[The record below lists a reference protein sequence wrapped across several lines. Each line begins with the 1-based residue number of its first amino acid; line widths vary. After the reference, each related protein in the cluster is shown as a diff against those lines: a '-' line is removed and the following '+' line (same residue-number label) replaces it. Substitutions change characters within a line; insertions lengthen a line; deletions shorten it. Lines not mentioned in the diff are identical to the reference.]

1 MEEKVVTS
9 QGRPSQGR
17 PLAAVVALLALAG
30 CSGLPDRVDS
40 VEQARESLAALE
52 REPLA
57 GRVAAREIAA
67 GREALAEAD
76 DAYEDRAPL
85 PLIEHQAYI
94 AQRYADISN
103 ELVAEARA
111 REEVERGESERNRII
126 ADARAREAEAAARQA
141 EAASRELEVQARVA
155 EEQSRAAET
164 AEQRTQDLE
173 RELEELEARD
183 TDRGLVL
190 TLGDVLF
197 DTGAATLKPG
207 AATTIDRL
215 AQFMRDYPERAVRIE
230 GHTDAAGSDD
240 TNQALSERRAQAVR
254 EALVARGLDAARIAT
269 LGLGEARP
277 IAGNDTP
284 GGRQQNRRV
293 EIVVSDAQGAFADD
307 GRRTLL

>member
-1 MEEKVVTS
+1 
-9 QGRPSQGR
+9 
-17 PLAAVVALLALAG
+17 
-30 CSGLPDRVDS
+30 LPDRVAS
-40 VEQARESLAALE
+40 VEQARDSLTALE

-76 DAYEDRAPL
+76 DAYEERAPL

-111 REEVERGESERNRII
+111 REEVESGEAQRSRII
-126 ADARAREAEAAARQA
+126 AEARTREAEAAAREA
-141 EAASRELEVQARVA
+141 EAATRELEVQARVA
-155 EEQSRAAET
+155 EEQSRAAE
-164 AEQRTQDLE
+164 AADARSREAQERSEQLE
-173 RELEELEARD
+173 QELEELEARD

-230 GHTDAAGSDD
+230 GHTDAAGSDE
-240 TNQALSERRAQAVR
+240 TNQSLSERRAQAVR
-254 EALVARGLDAARIAT
+254 EALVGRGLDAARIAT
-269 LGLGEARP
+269 LGFGEARP
-277 IAGNDTP
+277 IADNDTP

-293 EIVVSDAQGAFADD
+293 EIVVSDAQGVFADD

>member
-1 MEEKVVTS
+1 VTT
-9 QGRPSQGR
+9 QGRVIATC
-17 PLAAVVALLALAG
+17 AALFALGA
-30 CSGLPDRVDS
+30 CSRLPDRVAS
-40 VEQARESLAALE
+40 VEQARDSLTALE

-76 DAYEDRAPL
+76 DAYEERAPL

-111 REEVERGESERNRII
+111 REEVESGEAQRSRII
-126 ADARAREAEAAARQA
+126 AEARTREAEAAAREA
-141 EAASRELEVQARVA
+141 EAATRELEVQARVA
-155 EEQSRAAET
+155 EEQSRAAE
-164 AEQRTQDLE
+164 AADARSREAQERSEQLE
-173 RELEELEARD
+173 QELEELEARD

-230 GHTDAAGSDD
+230 GHTDAAGSDE
-240 TNQALSERRAQAVR
+240 TNQSLSERRAQAVR
-254 EALVARGLDAARIAT
+254 EALVGRGLDAARIAT
-269 LGLGEARP
+269 LGFGEARP
-277 IAGNDTP
+277 IADNDTP

-293 EIVVSDAQGAFADD
+293 EIVVSDAQGVFADD

>member
-1 MEEKVVTS
+1 MAALIAVLT
-9 QGRPSQGR
+9 
-17 PLAAVVALLALAG
+17 LAA
-30 CSGLPDRVDS
+30 CSGLPDRIDS

-76 DAYEDRAPL
+76 DAYAERAPL
-85 PLIEHQAYI
+85 PLIEHQAYL

-103 ELVAEARA
+103 ALVAEARA
-111 REEVERGESERNRII
+111 REEVENGEAERNRII
-126 ADARAREAEAAARQA
+126 AEARTREAEAAARAA
-141 EAASRELEVQARVA
+141 EAATRELEVQARIA
-155 EEQSRAAET
+155 EEQSEAAEAAAARSRE
-164 AEQRTQDLE
+164 AEERSQDLE
-173 RELEELEARD
+173 RELEELEARN

-197 DTGAATLKPG
+197 DTGEANLKPG

-215 AQFMRDYPERAVRIE
+215 AQFMRDYPERSVRIE

-240 TNQALSERRAQAVR
+240 ANLGLSERRAQAVR
-254 EALVARGLDAARIAT
+254 EALLARGLDAARIAT
-269 LGLGEARP
+269 LGFGEARP
-277 IAGNDTP
+277 IASNDTP

-293 EIVVSDAQGAFADD
+293 EIVVSDAEGVFADD